1 MRFAGQATQTDPTK
15 MEYVTQRMAAEVVKQ
30 NPGLVER
37 ITEAIIPGSK
47 AMKHGGN
54 Q

>member
-1 MRFAGQATQTDPTK
+1 MRFAGPATGTDPSK
-15 MEYVTQRMAAEVVKQ
+15 MDYVTQRMAGEVAKQ

-47 AMKHGGN
+47 AVKRGGN
-54 Q
+54 E